1 MVARSDLIGFCFF
14 FRDDEASS
22 APPPSHSPSS
32 SSPFDDL
39 DKGTKDFIQTLL
51 REKDKARQ
59 NYAEETKKTSR
70 LEDQLVV
77 VKDTTLTARAQ
88 LITADAR
95 LAGQSSV
102 AIEKFLRYSII
113 LFPNF
118 RLHLF

>member
-22 APPPSHSPSS
+22 APPRSHSPSS

-70 LEDQLVV
+70 LEAQLTVV
-77 VKDTTLTARAQ
+77 EDMALTARAQ
-88 LITADAR
+88 LVATDAR
-95 LAGQSSV
+95 VAGQFFIV
-102 AIEKFLRYSII
+102 TEKPISDTALISF
-113 LFPNF
+113 
-118 RLHLF
+118 

>member
-22 APPPSHSPSS
+22 APHHSPSPSS
-32 SSPFDDL
+32 SNLFDDL
-39 DKGTKDFIQTLL
+39 DEGTKDFIRTLL
-51 REKDKARQ
+51 REKDEARQ

-77 VKDTTLTARAQ
+77 AEDMALTTRTQ

-95 LAGQSSV
+95 VACQSSV
-102 AIEKFLRYSII
+102 VIGKFL
-113 LFPNF
+113 
-118 RLHLF
+118 